1 MSRRACKRSKQAA
14 GETMELETIKQDVL
28 SVSQI
33 LHQQGIANAFGHV
46 SARIPGTD
54 TFIFPPRM
62 SPALV
67 RSNDLLVL
75 DCEGNQVSGTGRP
88 NTEFWIHARIYKAR
102 PDVQSVCHVHPPSCV
117 VLGSLGETIRPLHAS
132 AAVFNYTVPVFDRIT
147 LIRSR
152 ELGDAVAACL
162 GSRGAMLL
170 RGHGVNVADRSLRRV
185 CVMTLWMEE
194 SANYQLRA
202 MASGNPRYFTPEEI
216 EHMYGEVS
224 GEEISNRAWDYFNSL
239 IKDRQRS

>member
-1 MSRRACKRSKQAA
+1 MS
-14 GETMELETIKQDVL
+14 LDDIKQDIVTA
-28 SVSQI
+28 SHI
-33 LHQQGIANAFGHV
+33 LHRQGIAAAFGHV

-67 RSNDLLVL
+67 RKDNLLVL
-75 DCEGNQVSGTGRP
+75 DVDGNQLSGDGRP

-132 AAVFNYTVPVFDRIT
+132 GAIFRNDVQVFDAIT
-147 LIRSR
+147 LIRTR
-152 ELGDAVAACL
+152 ELGDQVASTL
-162 GSRGAMLL
+162 GRHGAMLL
-170 RGHGVNVADRSLRRV
+170 RGHGVNVADKDVRRV

-194 SANYQLRA
+194 AANYQLRA
-202 MASGNPRYFTPEEI
+202 MAAGKPRYFSPAEL
-216 EHMYGEVS
+216 EVIYPQVA
-224 GEEISNRAWDYFNSL
+224 GEEVSNRAWDYFSSRL
-239 IKDRQRS
+239 DD

>member
-1 MSRRACKRSKQAA
+1 MDLDS
-14 GETMELETIKQDVL
+14 LKQDIVTA
-28 SVSQI
+28 SHI
-33 LHQQGIANAFGHV
+33 LHQQGIAAAFGHV

-67 RSNDLLVL
+67 RNDNLLVL
-75 DCEGNQVSGTGRP
+75 DVEGNQLEGDGRP
-88 NTEFWIHARIYKAR
+88 NTEFWIHARIYRAR

-132 AAVFNYTVPVFDRIT
+132 GAIFRNDVQVFDPIT

-152 ELGDAVAACL
+152 ELGDQVARTL
-162 GSRGAMLL
+162 GAHGAMLL
-170 RGHGVNVADRSLRRV
+170 RGHGANVAGKTARRV

-194 SANYQLRA
+194 AANYQLRA
-202 MASGNPRYFTPEEI
+202 MSAGAPRYFTPAELEVI
-216 EHMYGEVS
+216 YPQVSGDEVS
-224 GEEISNRAWDYFNSL
+224 DRAWEYFSSRL
-239 IKDRQRS
+239 SR

>member
-1 MSRRACKRSKQAA
+1 MDLDR
-14 GETMELETIKQDVL
+14 IKHDVVTA
-28 SVSQI
+28 SHV
-33 LHQQGIANAFGHV
+33 LHQQGIAAAFGHV

-67 RSNDLLVL
+67 RNDNLLVL
-75 DCEGNQVSGTGRP
+75 DVEGNQLSGDGRP

-132 AAVFNYTVPVFDRIT
+132 GAIFKTDVQVFDPVT

-152 ELGDAVAACL
+152 ELGDAVAKTL
-162 GSRGAMLL
+162 GPHGAMLL
-170 RGHGVNVADRSLRRV
+170 RGHGVNVADKDVRRV

-194 SANYQLRA
+194 AASYQLRA
-202 MASGNPRYFTPEEI
+202 MSAGKPRYFTPDEL
-216 EHMYGEVS
+216 EHMYNQVSPEEV
-224 GEEISNRAWDYFNSL
+224 SNRAWDYFSTLVEN
-239 IKDRQRS
+239 